1 MEFYSNEIDVL
12 KDLVDET
19 NNIYLSTTSHL
30 THDVMSVEELKQE
43 IKEINKILGKKGK
56 QLGITLQTAYMPG

>member
-12 KDLVDET
+12 KVLIDET

>member
-1 MEFYSNEIDVL
+1 MEFYSNEINVL
-12 KDLVDET
+12 KVLVDET

-30 THDVMSVEELKQE
+30 THDVMSVEELKEE

>member
-1 MEFYSNEIDVL
+1 MEFYSNEMDVL
-12 KDLVDET
+12 NSLVDET
-19 NNIYLSTTSHL
+19 NKIYLSTTSHL

-43 IKEINKILGKKGK
+43 IKEINKILGGKGK

>member
-30 THDVMSVEELKQE
+30 THDVISGEELKQE
-43 IKEINKILGKKGK
+43 IKEMNKILGKKGK

>member
-12 KDLVDET
+12 KVLVDET

>member
-1 MEFYSNEIDVL
+1 MEFYSNEINVL
-12 KDLVDET
+12 KVLVDET

>member
-1 MEFYSNEIDVL
+1 MEFYSNEMDVL
-12 KDLVDET
+12 NSLVDET
-19 NNIYLSTTSHL
+19 NNIYLSTKSHL

>member
-30 THDVMSVEELKQE
+30 THDVMSVEELKEE

>member
-1 MEFYSNEIDVL
+1 MEFYSNEINVL
-12 KDLVDET
+12 KVLVDET
-19 NNIYLSTTSHL
+19 NNIFLSTTSHL
-30 THDVMSVEELKQE
+30 THDVMSVEELKEE